1 VLDEADRLLDLGF
14 ARTLAALLAHL
25 PRSRQTL
32 LFSATQSASVA
43 DLARLSLDSPVPI
56 GLAGLGSVDAP
67 MAMPAGLAQHY
78 AVVPLERKL
87 SVLYSFL
94 RSHTSS
100 KTLVFLSSTKQV
112 RHAFAAFSRLRPGVP
127 LLHLTGRQKTAARGL
142 DFPGVGWVVQADA
155 PGDVAGYVHRA
166 GRTARYAAA
175 GAALLLLAPSE
186 EAGMAA
192 KLAAAGVQINKIKIR
207 EKKTEDT
214 RARMAQLAFKEPE
227 VKYLAQRAF
236 VSYMRSVHLQPDK
249 ETFKLAEYDARA
261 YAESLGLAGMPK
273 IKFLKTAGR
282 RGVPAAVAD
291 SDEDEDEDEEVPAS
305 SDDEEEAPLEEDA
318 ALPDDAPAPAPTK
331 VPRALTR
338 PAHTLTRA
346 GGRAHQVRPALRA
359 HEPGRALRALPCA
372 RRPRRRRARRRRRRR
387 RLPHARARG
396 PQALRR
402 LVLLRR

>member
-25 PRSRQTL
+25 PRTRQTL
-32 LFSATQSASVA
+32 LFSATQSASVS
-43 DLARLSLDSPVPI
+43 DLARLSLASPVPI
-56 GLAGLGSVDAP
+56 GLAGPGSVDAP

-127 LLHLTGRQKTAARGL
+127 LLHLTGRQKTAARLAAVDKFRRARAAVLLATDVAARGL
-142 DFPGVGWVVQADA
+142 DFPGVGWVLQADA

-192 KLAAAGVQINKIKIR
+192 KLAAAGVQVNKIKIR

-273 IKFLKTAGR
+273 IKFLKAAGR
-282 RGVPAAVAD
+282 RGAPAAVAD
-291 SDEDEDEDEEVPAS
+291 SDEDEGEDDEEEVPAS
-305 SDDEEEAPLEEDA
+305 SEDEEEALDDA
-318 ALPDDAPAPAPTK
+318 PPANADDAPAPVPTK
-331 VPRALTR
+331 VRRTFPPAPRI
-338 PAHTLTRA
+338 H
-346 GGRAHQVRPALRA
+346 
-359 HEPGRALRALPCA
+359 
-372 RRPRRRRARRRRRRR
+372 
-387 RLPHARARG
+387 
-396 PQALRR
+396 
-402 LVLLRR
+402 